1 MPEIE
6 WEYPTL
12 APYQREWIEDPHRFK
27 AIEGA
32 TGTGKTFVWEPFL
45 FMRSHS
51 PKKRGAEFWWISPT
65 IDQARAVFDNI
76 VRQIE
81 DAGVVT
87 HYGVNVSLREIET
100 PGGGILCFKTGEKP
114 GNLYGIR
121 NVEEI
126 IVDEFTRTRIELWAA
141 LLSVANKTGCNI
153 TFIGNFTGD
162 DTQWHLWT
170 KTMTAEPEF
179 RYWRTTARE
188 ALDPEYVAGRSEVD
202 NGIMKYAAYQT
213 AERTLPEPIFKALYL
228 CEGSADPSL
237 LVTYA
242 QVADLWTNEVE
253 PGIKAL
259 TCDIALH
266 GSDAFTMGLWSGMVL
281 EEVTLMTKREPQ
293 EVEAIIRGKATEH
306 NVPLSRI
313 VFDADGMG
321 AYLKGYLKGATPYHG
336 GSAMVPQQGQK
347 MAYVNLRSQCHF
359 LAADAIREGRMAWR
373 ARAHKEELDR
383 EVFACL
389 RHNGQDAAL
398 RWGIYPKDHPTM
410 GSKVRLGRSP
420 DRFDLVPMRMYLEL
434 TPQPVFAANLQ
445 AQVERKRV
453 SFRSRPKHEGNTN
466 FGGR

>member
-12 APYQREWIEDPHRFK
+12 APYQAEWINDPHRFK

-45 FMRSHS
+45 FMRAHS
-51 PKKRGAEFWWISPT
+51 PNKRGSEFWWISPT

-81 DAGVVT
+81 DAGVMA

-126 IVDEFTRTRIELWAA
+126 IGDEFTRMRIELWAA

-170 KTMTAEPEF
+170 KTMTAVPEF
-179 RYWRTTARE
+179 RYWRTTAIE
-188 ALDPEYVAGRSEVD
+188 AVNA
-202 NGIMKYAAYQT
+202 GIMPQHMFDT
-213 AERTLPEPIFKALYL
+213 AQATLPEPIFKALYL
-228 CEGSADPSL
+228 CEGSSDPSL

-242 QVADLWTNEVE
+242 QVSDLWTNDHVL
-253 PGIKAL
+253 PGAPAL

-453 SFRSRPKHEGNTN
+453 SYRSRPKHEGNTN